1 MPKRRS
7 GAQIPSRI
15 SSVRRLRLTTDLVR
29 RSAIA
34 TNICVD
40 QRGEPRSAPLVAE
53 FGSSSRHPTLI
64 REDPE
69 FIPVG
74 QVLEMAPPINPFRTN
89 GLEPLVEARPVHPR
103 RKARVG
109 EKGLVRKARR
119 YHRTPPRLNR
129 LLRPRHKKAP
139 RPLPVVHEIEE
150 SDHGEDLSP
159 SEEEGKERG
168 PSNANRRRPKPWLEL
183 KQIAERRPRPL
194 LEPKRKTGRKAE
206 VELAELR
213 EKVRKLESECIA
225 SIEKAIEDGKVQGR
239 VEGEKS
245 GYEGAMEEARTQFRM
260 VYNTGF
266 RKGWK
271 SALTKTEQPETSEL
285 FLRSNTPIPYP
296 EEGIQ
301 DSDNE
306 VPEAGG
312 EEEAD
317 DEDEEDGEV
326 EEGTGTGRTQEAPQS
341 VPAGTT
347 ADVPGPSSGK

>member
-1 MPKRRS
+1 VNSLSSIQATQSALAME
-7 GAQIPSRI
+7 SR
-15 SSVRRLRLTTDLVR
+15 VLKMTDELQR
-29 RSAIA
+29 KSADYKKLEDQHFI
-34 TNICVD
+34 NINMMK
-40 QRGEPRSAPLVAE
+40 EAE
-53 FGSSSRHPTLI
+53 TLARAEADSR
-64 REDPE
+64 
-69 FIPVG
+69 
-74 QVLEMAPPINPFRTN
+74 
-89 GLEPLVEARPVHPR
+89 
-103 RKARVG
+103 
-109 EKGLVRKARR
+109 
-119 YHRTPPRLNR
+119 
-129 LLRPRHKKAP
+129 KKAEALA
-139 RPLPVVHEIEE
+139 RT
-150 SDHGEDLSP
+150 
-159 SEEEGKERG
+159 EEE
-168 PSNANRRRPKPWLEL
+168 NRK
-183 KQIAERRPRPL
+183 
-194 LEPKRKTGRKAE
+194 KAE